1 MTLAVEGCIEYR
13 LRPGHSPATNAPHTL
28 RRTDRR
34 TGAVTTMA
42 DEEVLRAAEL
52 DLAGVD
58 ELADA
63 IDTAVADVASSNT
76 EPVIRVLKGNPTDF
90 ELAALL
96 SVFAAAS
103 ASAAAAPADN
113 GPADMWGV
121 PTLLHRGSSP
131 FSPYAFPA
139 LSHRRD

>member
-1 MTLAVEGCIEYR
+1 
-13 LRPGHSPATNAPHTL
+13 
-28 RRTDRR
+28 
-34 TGAVTTMA
+34 MA

-52 DLAGVD
+52 DLATVD

-63 IDTAVADVASSNT
+63 VDTAVTEVAPSST
-76 EPVIRVLKGNPTDF
+76 DPVIRVLKGNPTDL

-96 SVFAAAS
+96 AVFAAAS
-103 ASAAAAPADN
+103 ASAAAAPADT
-113 GPADMWGV
+113 GPADNWGV

-139 LSHRRD
+139 LSHLRD

>member
-1 MTLAVEGCIEYR
+1 M
-13 LRPGHSPATNAPHTL
+13 
-28 RRTDRR
+28 
-34 TGAVTTMA
+34 TTMA

-52 DLAGVD
+52 DLAVED
-58 ELADA
+58 LADA
-63 IDTAVADVASSNT
+63 IDTAVAEIEPANAG
-76 EPVIRVLKGNPTDF
+76 PVIKVLKGNPTDL

-103 ASAAAAPADN
+103 ASAAAAPADR
-113 GPADMWGV
+113 GPADMWGR

-139 LSHRRD
+139 LSHLRD

>member
-1 MTLAVEGCIEYR
+1 M
-13 LRPGHSPATNAPHTL
+13 
-28 RRTDRR
+28 
-34 TGAVTTMA
+34 TTMA

-58 ELADA
+58 EIADA
-63 IDTAVADVASSNT
+63 VEKAVAEVEPPST
-76 EPVIRVLKGNPTDF
+76 EPVIRVLKGNPTDL

-96 SVFAAAS
+96 TVFAAAS

-113 GPADMWGV
+113 GPADHWGR
-121 PTLLHRGSSP
+121 PTLSHRGTSP

-139 LSHRRD
+139 LSHLRD